1 MAGLLNISLTG
12 LNAAQ
17 AALNTTSHNISN
29 ASVAG
34 YNRQQVVQSASTP
47 LFSGVGFFGQGTQI
61 DTVKRVYSQFLT
73 AQVLA
78 ADTSRAEYETYYN
91 EIKQVDNLLS
101 NTSSGLSSA
110 LDSFFVGVQQVAA
123 DPSSVPSRQSMLS
136 SSEALVSRFHS
147 LQSRFDEIRDG
158 VESQIAQSVDQVNTL
173 ARKISDLNQKIVTAQ
188 SAGTN
193 VPANDLLDQRDAAVA
208 DLNAMIKVSTSTN
221 SDGTV
226 NVFIGSGQPLVMNT
240 DVFTLSTAPSDAD
253 PGRLAVGIQLPS
265 GGTVAIQESLLTGGT
280 LGGLLRYRSE
290 SLDPAQN
297 ALGRIALG
305 MVTLFNAQHKLGQDL
320 SGNMG
325 GNYFNALT
333 AGVQNLPNLTTG
345 TTSTAAVSATVTS
358 VGGLSTSDYVL
369 SYDGTNYSLART
381 SDGAVLYT
389 GSSMPG
395 NSVTQTTGT
404 SGATFSITATA
415 NATGNAENYSLSY
428 DGTNYT
434 VKSAASGKTLYT
446 GSLPT
451 TLEGINIS
459 LASGTP
465 AAGDV
470 FALSPAV
477 EGLQFSGSMAVGD
490 RVLIQ
495 PTRNAARDIS
505 VAIKDTS
512 LIAAG
517 SPVRSV
523 AASTNTGTGAV
534 SQPIALSLNGIQA
547 SATAHLTTPVKLTFD
562 AATNQFNVSGATP
575 STIAYNPSS
584 NAAGTTIS
592 LTDPNLSFQI
602 SGRPADGDSFTL
614 ETNVGGT
621 KDGRNANALYA
632 LASGKSL
639 LGGTAT
645 LGYAYSQLVSSV
657 GTQTN
662 SAKINQEA
670 QTALLEQATA
680 EQQNLSGVN
689 LDEEA
694 ANLLRYQ
701 QAYQA
706 CARAIG
712 IAGTLFDDIL
722 SVMR

>member
-47 LFSGVGFFGQGTQI
+47 LFSGAGFFGQGTQI
-61 DTVKRVYSQFLT
+61 DTVKRVYSEFLS
-73 AQVLA
+73 AQVLN
-78 ADTSRAEYETYYN
+78 ADTSRAEYDTYYN
-91 EIKQVDNLLS
+91 QIKQIDNLLS
-101 NTSSGLSSA
+101 TTTSGLSTS
-110 LDSFFVGVQQVAA
+110 LDSFFKGVQQVAA

-136 SSEALVSRFHS
+136 SSEALASRFQA
-147 LQSRFDEIRDG
+147 LQARFDEVRDG
-158 VESQIAQSVDQVNTL
+158 VEAQIAQSVDQINSL
-173 ARKISDLNQKIVTAQ
+173 AKKISDLNQKIVTAQ
-188 SAGTN
+188 SAGISA
-193 VPANDLLDQRDAAVA
+193 PANDLLDARDAAVSE
-208 DLNAMIKVSTSTN
+208 LNSLIKVSTTSN

-226 NVFIGSGQPLVMNT
+226 NIFIGSGQPLVMNT
-240 DVFTLSTAPSDAD
+240 DVFTLSTTPSVSD
-253 PGRLAVGIQLPS
+253 PGHLAVGVQLPS
-265 GGTVAIQESLLTGGT
+265 GDTVGIQESLLSGGT
-280 LGGLLRYRSE
+280 LGGLLKYRSE

-297 ALGRIALG
+297 ALGRIALSL
-305 MVTLFNAQHKLGQDL
+305 VTRFNAQHKLGQDL
-320 SGNMG
+320 SGSMG
-325 GNYFNALT
+325 GNYFTALT

-345 TTSTAAVSATVTS
+345 TTSTASVAAAVTS
-358 VGGLSTSDYVL
+358 VAGLSTSDYVL

-381 SDGAVLYT
+381 SDSTVLYT
-389 GSSMPG
+389 GTSMPG
-395 NSVTQTTGT
+395 TSVTQTSGS
-404 SGATFSITATA
+404 SGASFTMTATT
-415 NATGNAENYSLSY
+415 NATGLAEDYKLSY
-428 DGTNYT
+428 DGTDYT
-434 VKSAASGKTLYT
+434 ITSASSGKTLYT

-451 TLEGINIS
+451 TLEGIDIS

-465 AAGDV
+465 VAGDA
-470 FALSPAV
+470 FTLRPAI
-477 EGLQFSGSMAVGD
+477 EGLQFSGTMSAGD

-517 SPVRSV
+517 SPVRSLT
-523 AASTNTGTGAV
+523 ATTNSGTGAI
-534 SQPIALSLNGIQA
+534 SQPTAQSLNGILA
-547 SATAHLTTPVKLTFD
+547 GATAHLASPITLTFD
-562 AATNQFNVSGATP
+562 SATNQFNLTGATP
-575 STIAYNPSS
+575 STIAYDPAS
-584 NAAGTTIS
+584 NAVGTTIT
-592 LTDPNLSFQI
+592 LTNPNLSFQI
-602 SGRPADGDSFTL
+602 SGKPANGDTFTI
-614 ETNVGGT
+614 ETNIGGT

-632 LASGKSL
+632 LSSSKDL

-662 SAKINQEA
+662 SAKVNQEA